1 MQYSYLCTK
10 GYEDHH
16 QPFQEHISRILS
28 YQALGANMKH
38 FESDSSYKQRKRQ
51 VLVPEGG
58 ESCLWK
64 SSVVCRKNPEKLL
77 I

>member
-28 YQALGANMKH
+28 YRALGANMKH
-38 FESDSSYKQRKRQ
+38 FESDSSYKQRKKETSTSTWRR
-51 VLVPEGG
+51 
-58 ESCLWK
+58 
-64 SSVVCRKNPEKLL
+64 RKLFMKVISGL
-77 I
+77 